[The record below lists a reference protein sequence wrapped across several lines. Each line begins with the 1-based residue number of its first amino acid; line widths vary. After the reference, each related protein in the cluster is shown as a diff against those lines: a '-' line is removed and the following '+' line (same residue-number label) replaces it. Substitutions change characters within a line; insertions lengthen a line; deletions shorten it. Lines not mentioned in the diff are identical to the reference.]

1 MTHEDREHITRD
13 DYSCLS
19 IAVHTYLERELDSY
33 IGHNPCCH
41 GFCLLCGLFIASTAA
56 WCARRATSNSSV
68 LKFNW
73 ACRSLL
79 FL

>member
-41 GFCLLCGLFIASTAA
+41 GFCLLPPLWTIYSVYGSLVCPKSYVKLL
-56 WCARRATSNSSV
+56 CAEI
-68 LKFNW
+68 
-73 ACRSLL
+73 
-79 FL
+79 